1 MKKKSGGNL
10 KIRTVGGAI
19 FVIFVGG
26 ALFLREIS
34 PLWFDLFVL
43 LLMSLGTIE
52 MCRALRDYLT
62 KTNYAIIAFFVFLTL
77 PCYYFLGGLTA
88 LYKLFFAYFWATAVA
103 SIYNKGYGL
112 QNLASAVLV
121 GIYPIMLFAF
131 LFEINHWVTQ
141 GTAALLLIFL
151 TGPCCDVGAYL
162 VGSTLKG
169 PKLCPTISPNKTIS
183 GAVGGIIGGIIGSMA
198 VYFVSKYA
206 IKLELGVNANW
217 LFFLVYGIIGAVLT
231 EFGDLVESSI
241 KRSVNIKDMG
251 RVIPGHGGIL
261 DRFDGVLFVVFA
273 TYIYFNVFLVYG

>member
-19 FVIFVGG
+19 FVLFVGG
-26 ALFLREIS
+26 ALFLREIT
-34 PLWFDLFVL
+34 PLWFDIFVL
-43 LLMSLGTIE
+43 LIMSLGTIE

-77 PCYYFLGGLTA
+77 PTFYFLGGMTA

-121 GIYPIMLFAF
+121 GIYPIMLFSF
-131 LFEINHWVTQ
+131 LFEINHWVNQ

-162 VGSTLKG
+162 VGSTVKG

-183 GAVGGIIGGIIGSMA
+183 GAIGGIIGGIIGSMA
-198 VYFVSKYA
+198 VYFVSIYA
-206 IKLELGVNANW
+206 IKLDLGVNANW
-217 LFFLVYGIIGAVLT
+217 LFFLVYGVIGAVLT